1 MSVSSRS
8 LFDTTADGQYR
19 PKRPPL
25 AVGVMHALS
34 TVFNLFALNVVLVLT
49 ALPLLSLPLALQSA
63 AVVIDRWRTDGEDR
77 MVSGFLR
84 ELRAQPKGR
93 RTVILGVPLVCVLL
107 AAIEIRFSAHAGGAA
122 GAVCAGLGAAGL
134 VLTLAGLGYLLM
146 LGVRHPGLT
155 PTNAWYAA
163 IVLVMTNLLGA
174 SALLVV
180 SFVAIGLIEY
190 RDPQLSVIGLPLALV
205 VLVRVSAGRG
215 MRHTEQRVH
224 GAAEFFNQ
232 LEVTR

>member
-19 PKRPPL
+19 PTRPPR
-25 AVGVMHALS
+25 AVGVTRALG
-34 TVFNLFALNVVLVLT
+34 TVFNLFALNVVFVV
-49 ALPLLSLPLALQSA
+49 ASLPLVTLPVALHSA
-63 AVVIDRWRTDGEDR
+63 ALALDRWRVDGEDL
-77 MVSGFLR
+77 MVGGFLR
-84 ELRAQPKGR
+84 ELRTQPKLR
-93 RTVILGVPLVCVLL
+93 RTGTLGVPLVCVLL
-107 AAIEIRFSAHAGGAA
+107 AAIEIRFSVRTGGAA
-122 GAVCAGLGAAGL
+122 GAICVGLGAAGL
-134 VLTLAGLGYLLM
+134 MLTLAGLGYLVM

-180 SFVAIGLIEY
+180 WFVVVGLVVY
-190 RDPQLSVIGLPLALV
+190 RDPQLSVIGLPLVLL
-205 VLVRVSAGRG
+205 VLVRVSAERG
-215 MRHTEQRVH
+215 IRHTEQCVP
-224 GAAEFFNQ
+224 GAIDFFNQ